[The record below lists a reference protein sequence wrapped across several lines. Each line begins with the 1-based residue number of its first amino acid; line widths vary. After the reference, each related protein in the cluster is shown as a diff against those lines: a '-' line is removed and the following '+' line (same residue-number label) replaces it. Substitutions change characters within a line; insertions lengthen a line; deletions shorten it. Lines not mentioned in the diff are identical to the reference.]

1 MRPGPAAA
9 RTSTTSSSVSSS
21 VSSNRRGIT
30 SRGHRHHHR
39 RPPPPTMLPT
49 LVAAAARRAASPAS
63 SLLGR
68 FNPPSVACAASIA
81 TTGEAAAAAAGA
93 AAAAS
98 PALAE
103 ETLTASRSGGGSSS
117 ISASPA
123 GSGSGRSSSSAS
135 TSSSSV
141 PSIFSARAKYA
152 PHCAPWLR
160 NSKLRANLEKYCDV
174 RDVYEGDLSTV
185 KVATLR
191 AGGLSGAE
199 SGGSGSGGSGA
210 SSPSLQSSPSP
221 SLLASSPPRVVV
233 KSFDKSKLLRR
244 PDLQAKVK
252 LEWEIHSALDH
263 ENVVRAYLASESD
276 AHVGLFM
283 EFAGDSDA
291 YSYMAAKKR
300 LALREDDARA
310 LVWDVLQAL
319 EHLHHGH
326 GVVHRDIKS
335 ENVFRCASSG
345 CWKLGDFGSALRL
358 GDARTMARQPLKLE
372 GTFSFAPPEY
382 VAIWDRFTRAELL
395 DATSFRLDTWSLGA
409 LAYDVLCG
417 RAPFA
422 LRDDI
427 PRAEEAEAILRA
439 APAFPSGLSYAAV
452 GFMKQALEKDPQKRP
467 TVRQLA
473 AHPWFAG

>member
-1 MRPGPAAA
+1 MA
-9 RTSTTSSSVSSS
+9 
-21 VSSNRRGIT
+21 
-30 SRGHRHHHR
+30 
-39 RPPPPTMLPT
+39 PPLP
-49 LVAAAARRAASPAS
+49 LVAAAAAVAARRASPACF
-63 SLLGR
+63 LLGR
-68 FNPPSVACAASIA
+68 FKNPSVACAASIA
-81 TTGEAAAAAAGA
+81 TTGEAAAAAAA

-103 ETLTASRSGGGSSS
+103 EAIAPASRGGSSS
-117 ISASPA
+117 SVSSASPP
-123 GSGSGRSSSSAS
+123 GSGRSSSSAS
-135 TSSSSV
+135 SSSTSSSV

-152 PHCAPWLR
+152 PHCVPWLR

-191 AGGLSGAE
+191 AGLSGAD
-199 SGGSGSGGSGA
+199 GGGSGA
-210 SSPSLQSSPSP
+210 ASPAQQSSPSP
-221 SLLASSPPRVVV
+221 GGGLSLSPSPSSSPARVVV
-233 KSFDKSKLLRR
+233 KSFDKAKLLRR

-263 ENVVRAYLASESD
+263 ENVVRAFLASESD
-276 AHVGLFM
+276 RHVGLFM

-335 ENVFRCASSG
+335 ENVFRCAASG

-422 LRDDI
+422 LRDDM

>member
-1 MRPGPAAA
+1 
-9 RTSTTSSSVSSS
+9 
-21 VSSNRRGIT
+21 
-30 SRGHRHHHR
+30 
-39 RPPPPTMLPT
+39 ML
-49 LVAAAARRAASPAS
+49 
-63 SLLGR
+63 
-68 FNPPSVACAASIA
+68 
-81 TTGEAAAAAAGA
+81 AAAAAAARLLALSGGSARSRGRPLLLSRTAAAASGGSGIATTAEARAAAA

-103 ETLTASRSGGGSSS
+103 DNVSSSGSGSSS
-117 ISASPA
+117 ARPSP
-123 GSGSGRSSSSAS
+123 SPSSSSSS
-135 TSSSSV
+135 TTTTA
-141 PSIFSARAKYA
+141 PSIFSTRAKYA

-160 NSKLRANLEKYCDV
+160 NAKLRANIDKYCDV
-174 RDVYEGDLSTV
+174 RDVYEGDISTV
-185 KVATLR
+185 KVATLK
-191 AGGLSGAE
+191 GS
-199 SGGSGSGGSGA
+199 SGGVAVDDGGTSSSRSASPDGRA
-210 SSPSLQSSPSP
+210 RSSSSSSSASTSCSSPQ
-221 SLLASSPPRVVV
+221 RVVI

-244 PDLQAKVK
+244 PDLQAKLK

-263 ENVVRAYLASESD
+263 ENVVRAYCASETDST
-276 AHVGLFM
+276 VGLFM

-319 EHLHHGH
+319 DHLHAQH

-335 ENVFRCASSG
+335 ENVFRCAASG

-358 GDARTMARQPLKLE
+358 GDARVMARQPLKLE

-382 VAIWDRFTRAELL
+382 VAIWDRFTRGELL
-395 DATSFRLDTWSLGA
+395 EATSFRLDSWSLGA

-422 LRDDI
+422 TRDDL
-427 PRAEEAEAILRA
+427 PRAEEGEAILRA
-439 APAFPSGLSYAAV
+439 APVFPSGLSYAAV

-467 TVRQLA
+467 TVRQLL

>member
-1 MRPGPAAA
+1 VPFLPLKTATPAHSLPCPQTPTKKKQTNKN
-9 RTSTTSSSVSSS
+9 R
-21 VSSNRRGIT
+21 SN
-30 SRGHRHHHR
+30 
-39 RPPPPTMLPT
+39 
-49 LVAAAARRAASPAS
+49 
-63 SLLGR
+63 
-68 FNPPSVACAASIA
+68 F
-81 TTGEAAAAAAGA
+81 
-93 AAAAS
+93 
-98 PALAE
+98 
-103 ETLTASRSGGGSSS
+103 
-117 ISASPA
+117 
-123 GSGSGRSSSSAS
+123 
-135 TSSSSV
+135 
-141 PSIFSARAKYA
+141 
-152 PHCAPWLR
+152 
-160 NSKLRANLEKYCDV
+160 EKHFDV
-174 RDVYEGDLSTV
+174 QDVYEGDISTV

-191 AGGLSGAE
+191 G
-199 SGGSGSGGSGA
+199 SGGGSSSPDGGAGSDGGGGSGA
-210 SSPSLQSSPSP
+210 LGSPSP
-221 SLLASSPPRVVV
+221 SADGPALLLPPRRVVV
-233 KSFDKSKLLRR
+233 KSFDKAKLLPR

-263 ENVVRAYLASESD
+263 ENVVRAYLASETDS
-276 AHVGLFM
+276 HVGLFM

-291 YSYMAAKKR
+291 YSYMAAKRR

-319 EHLHHGH
+319 EHLHSGH
-326 GVVHRDIKS
+326 SVVHRDVKS
-335 ENVFRCASSG
+335 ENVFRCAASG

-358 GDARTMARQPLKLE
+358 GDGRAMARQPLKLE

-422 LRDDI
+422 TRDDI
-427 PRAEEAEAILRA
+427 PRAEEAGAILRA
-439 APAFPSGLSYAAV
+439 APVFPSGLSYAAV